1 MERGTEWGGA
11 GTLVGSSPAWRE
23 VMEMLPR
30 VAASDLPVLIRG
42 ETGCGKELVARAVHA
57 LSGRRGRGFVAHNCG
72 ATPDSLIESELFGHA
87 RGAFTGAVAD
97 RAGLF
102 DAADG
107 GTLFLDEIGDASP
120 LLQMKLLRVLQE
132 GEARRVGDT
141 RVRRLDVRIVS
152 ATHRD
157 LEDGVLGAGF
167 RADLYFRLNAVRVTL
182 PPLRERGRDILLLA
196 RHFLAGAAAACGAEP
211 PGISAALEARLL
223 AHPWPGNVRELA
235 NACAYAVRVSGARG
249 VVECRHWPAP
259 ALSAARDAGRGLHA
273 ETRALEERRLREALD
288 RAHGNKTRAARNLGL
303 SRQGLLKKLKRYGL
317 LEEALAGDGL
327 PGEAFP
333 DEPEGEEAFGA
344 PDLPAGARRAAD
356 AGDEPLAGAGSGRKA
371 GAFAGAAPEV
381 AGPRTF

>member
-1 MERGTEWGGA
+1 MERSNEWGGIERA
-11 GTLVGSSPAWRE
+11 GLIGESPAWLE

-30 VAASDLPVLIRG
+30 IASSDLPVLIQG
-42 ETGCGKELVARAVHA
+42 ETGCGKELVARAVHV
-57 LSGRRGRGFVAHNCG
+57 LSARRREGFVAHNCG
-72 ATPDSLIESELFGHA
+72 ATPDTLIESELFGHA

-157 LEDGVLGAGF
+157 LRDGVAASGF
-167 RADLYFRLNAVRVTL
+167 RADLYFRLNAVRVAL
-182 PPLRERGRDILLLA
+182 PPLRERGKDVLVLA
-196 RHFLAGAAAACGAEP
+196 RHFLAQAAATRGDRPPAIHAEV
-211 PGISAALEARLL
+211 EAKLL
-223 AHPWPGNVRELA
+223 AHRWPGNVRELA
-235 NACAYAVRVSGARG
+235 NACAFAVRVAGAREW
-249 VVECRHWPAP
+249 VEPQHWPAP
-259 ALSAARDAGRGLHA
+259 AIEPAAGTGHGLHA

-288 RAHGNKTRAARNLGL
+288 SAHGNKSRAARNLGL

-327 PGEAFP
+327 PGEAFA
-333 DEPEGEEAFGA
+333 DEMPEGETAGVA
-344 PDLPAGARRAAD
+344 PA
-356 AGDEPLAGAGSGRKA
+356 
-371 GAFAGAAPEV
+371 
-381 AGPRTF
+381 